1 MKRAYWD
8 RLATLYS
15 DKVLEITAIDAK
27 GLLARTAESFG
38 GADAVAADFGCGI
51 GATTRVFAP
60 FFKRVIGVD
69 FSPKLLEEAKR
80 QTRATNVSYVLADLA
95 AEKVAQIEAD
105 VGFCVNCLIAPS
117 HEIRMRIARNIAK
130 CVVGRGK
137 VAFVVPSLESVLRTY
152 HALIRLDAADG
163 ASRRQATQRITLLA
177 KREVRSIAEG
187 VVEIGGEPTKHY
199 LGDEIAE
206 FLTDAGFKI
215 DTIDRVE
222 YGWDVELDFEFAE
235 ESTPE
240 ASPGERQPWD
250 WLLVGEAP

>member
-38 GADAVAADFGCGI
+38 GADVVAADFGCGV
-51 GATTRVFAP
+51 GATARVFAP

-69 FSPKLLEEAKR
+69 FSPNLLEEAKR
-80 QTRATNVSYVLADLA
+80 KTRAANVSYVLADLA
-95 AEKVAQIEAD
+95 AEKAPRIEAD

-117 HEIRMRIARNIAK
+117 HEIRTRIARNIAK
-130 CVVGRGK
+130 CVAGGGSVG
-137 VAFVVPSLESVLRTY
+137 FVVPSLESVLRTY
-152 HALIRLDAADG
+152 HALIRLDGGGA
-163 ASRRQATQRITLLA
+163 ASRRQATQRVTLLA
-177 KREVRSIAEG
+177 KREVRSIVEG

-206 FLTDAGFKI
+206 FLTDAGFTI
-215 DTIDRVE
+215 DAIDRVE
-222 YGWDVELDFEFAE
+222 YGWDVELDFELGDDA
-235 ESTPE
+235 SPE
-240 ASPGERQPWD
+240 ALPGERRPWD
-250 WLLVGEAP
+250 WLLVGKAP